1 MFILFFSIHLY
12 FMFPYHDEGEMTTY
26 RSSLVQN
33 KTLAILAKVGLLD
46 FATWYDILTLCML
59 AKNFSKQNFQMF
71 FLFFLKN
78 KIWHFMQIDNLHE
91 VSDPIF

>member
-1 MFILFFSIHLY
+1 MKELKGLRNLFACHDLNMFILFFSIHLY

-46 FATWYDILTLCML
+46 LAT
-59 AKNFSKQNFQMF
+59 
-71 FLFFLKN
+71 
-78 KIWHFMQIDNLHE
+78 
-91 VSDPIF
+91 